1 MQPQEPVTKSWVHE
15 PEKAAASRAAKFAR
29 LSRLGEVPT
38 ILGGIA
44 LVVLGRRLGGATG
57 RAIGAMGATLSLTA
71 GGRVF
76 NRLAIARLKAP
87 AGDPIPS

>member
-15 PEKAAASRAAKFAR
+15 PETVAAERTAKFAR

-44 LVVLGRRLGGATG
+44 LVVLGRRLGGGTG
-57 RAIGAMGATLSLTA
+57 RAVGALGATLSLTA

-87 AGDPIPS
+87 KAEPIPS